1 MSRQKAH
8 SEETIAKIR
17 QEYAQGKTTLELAVK
32 YHVHYRTITNYCRGV
47 RENDKSYLH
56 NRNV

>member
-1 MSRQKAH
+1 MNRHKAH

-17 QEYAQGKTTLELAVK
+17 EEYAQGKTTLELAVK

-47 RENDKSYLH
+47 RENK
-56 NRNV
+56 RREEV